1 MADTAGRSK
10 FKVSGT
16 MDKAIDCNCSM
27 WQKRG
32 GLLWFAAREALTLET
47 PAAAMDTCTFN
58 THTSST

>member
-1 MADTAGRSK
+1 
-10 FKVSGT
+10 